1 MFSLSLNSLHVRGVG
16 SPCVPAWPEA
26 TWPSP
31 AQPSPTQPNLSPTLA
46 EPAPM
51 AGSLPLYPPAIP
63 QHYRSAQPPCL
74 DRGQVGADAQTG
86 FMGSVRGTGFPI
98 HSISYVCFFLCYP
111 GCHFSFRHNS
121 RGTGKPLSFS
131 LSRSPSLSLSHNDR
145 LLPHIYIYI
154 YPSSFSVFPYIKS
167 KFPKGFGTRG
177 GYGNVCIESA
187 PFGNVMVGTRV
198 WHMLA
203 KPSTSPLYDYYP
215 QEAWGGGNRR
225 FLVQNPG
232 GSWCRTRDALLEH
245 SSQLQF
251 RE

>member
-1 MFSLSLNSLHVRGVG
+1 MCVSFYAIQVVIFHSDITHEEQANLSPS
-16 SPCVPAWPEA
+16 
-26 TWPSP
+26 PSP
-31 AQPSPTQPNLSPTLA
+31 ALL
-46 EPAPM
+46 
-51 AGSLPLYPPAIP
+51 
-63 QHYRSAQPPCL
+63 
-74 DRGQVGADAQTG
+74 
-86 FMGSVRGTGFPI
+86 
-98 HSISYVCFFLCYP
+98 
-111 GCHFSFRHNS
+111 
-121 RGTGKPLSFS
+121 
-131 LSRSPSLSLSHNDR
+131 LSLCPTMTASYHT
-145 LLPHIYIYI
+145 YIYI